1 MHELRRILV
10 INGHPDPTEV
20 HFCHALADDYLAG
33 AAEGGHEHRR
43 LDLAQVDVPYLRSR
57 REWESTPLPATLA
70 RGADLVAWA
79 DHLVFIFP
87 LWLGT
92 MPALV
97 KAFLE
102 HTLRPLPGTPM
113 GPELIPRE
121 RLGGKSA
128 RVIVTMG
135 RAGGLYSL
143 WPRPPGI
150 REMEH
155 GILRACG
162 ASPVEATL
170 IASVEGDPAGRDK
183 ARALVRELGWKGR

>member
-1 MHELRRILV
+1 MNELRRILV
-10 INGHPDPTEV
+10 INGHPDPAEV
-20 HFCHALADDYLAG
+20 HFCHALTSDYLAG

-43 LDLAQVDVPYLRSR
+43 LDLAQVEVPYLRSR
-57 REWESTPLPATLA
+57 REWESTPPPATLA
-70 RGADLVAWA
+70 RAADLVAWA

-102 HTLRPLPGTPM
+102 HILRPLPGSAL

-121 RLGGKSA
+121 RLEGKSA
-128 RVIVTMG
+128 RVIVPMG
-135 RAGGLYSL
+135 RAGGWYCVLAK
-143 WPRPPGI
+143 PPGVS
-150 REMEH
+150 ELEQ

-162 ASPVEATL
+162 ASPVEFTL
-170 IASVEGDPAGRDK
+170 IASVEHDPAGRER
-183 ARALVRELGWKGR
+183 ARATVRELGKRGR

>member
-1 MHELRRILV
+1 MRNPRRILV
-10 INGHPDPTEV
+10 INGHPDPTEL
-20 HFCHALADDYLAG
+20 HFCHALVDEYLAG

-57 REWESTPLPATLA
+57 KEWENTPLPATLV

-102 HTLRPLPGTPM
+102 HTLRPLPGSPT
-113 GPELIPRE
+113 GPELLPRE

-128 RVIVTMG
+128 RIIVTMG
-135 RAGGLYSL
+135 RPGAWHSLLLKEAGVRGF
-143 WPRPPGI
+143 
-150 REMEH
+150 EQ

-162 ASPVEATL
+162 ADPVEATL
-170 IASVEGDPAGRDK
+170 IGSVEGDTAVREK
-183 ARALVRELGWKGR
+183 ARADVHELGRQGR